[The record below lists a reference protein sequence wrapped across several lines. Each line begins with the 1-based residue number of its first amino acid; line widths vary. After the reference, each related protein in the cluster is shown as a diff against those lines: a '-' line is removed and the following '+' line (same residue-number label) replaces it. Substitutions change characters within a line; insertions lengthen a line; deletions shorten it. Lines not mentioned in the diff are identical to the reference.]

1 MDLRSLAAGE
11 MTLPHFVAWEDAM
24 TAIERMPIP
33 FIAAING
40 HCLGGG
46 LQLALVCDYRLA
58 AADAVIGLPAV
69 KECLIPSM
77 ALYRLPRLI
86 GAARAREMILT
97 GEPISAA
104 RAADYGLLNQV
115 VPASEF
121 ARALDE
127 CIGRFLALPPT
138 AVGVSKAPAGARLR
152 PSLRRTSAAR
162 WRRASASAS
171 TPPSTAPP
179 WTRSASGGRD
189 PRDDPAPTLLPTSVI
204 GSHGLPGWVW
214 LAREALEAGRLG
226 ATDVRELMEDAT
238 QVALLDQERAGIDVL
253 TTGEMGRVRFIIGF
267 YDHLRGIRTMEEPR
281 KLGQPHWDTNTPFE
295 VVERITAPA
304 GLGIVD
310 EFKLARSLTG
320 RPLKATVPG
329 PYTLMFPLRLGG
341 GYRDRDTL
349 LADLVGIVNAECRA
363 LVAAGAD
370 FIQIDEPHSGMYA
383 GAAPNFA
390 QGVNRAVEG
399 VRAKIAVHVCFG
411 NLYGRPFQPVRS
423 YRNVY
428 PAIHELTASQVVL
441 EYANRGMDDLALWK
455 EFPTDKELGAG
466 VIDVKAFKAET
477 AEEVAER
484 IRALLRY
491 VAPDKLWLN
500 PDCGFWETP
509 RWATRLKMAALV
521 EGARHVRR
529 ELEGSG
535 LELRHFRW
543 ALSRLGRKMS

>member
-1 MDLRSLAAGE
+1 M
-11 MTLPHFVAWEDAM
+11 
-24 TAIERMPIP
+24 
-33 FIAAING
+33 
-40 HCLGGG
+40 
-46 LQLALVCDYRLA
+46 
-58 AADAVIGLPAV
+58 
-69 KECLIPSM
+69 M
-77 ALYRLPRLI
+77 A
-86 GAARAREMILT
+86 T
-97 GEPISAA
+97 G
-104 RAADYGLLNQV
+104 
-115 VPASEF
+115 
-121 ARALDE
+121 
-127 CIGRFLALPPT
+127 T
-138 AVGVSKAPAGARLR
+138 
-152 PSLRRTSAAR
+152 RR
-162 WRRASASAS
+162 
-171 TPPSTAPP
+171 
-179 WTRSASGGRD
+179 
-189 PRDDPAPTLLPTSVI
+189 LPTSVV

-214 LAREALEAGRLG
+214 LAREALHAGRLG

-238 QVALLDQERAGIDVL
+238 QVALLDQERAGLDVL

-267 YDHLRGIRTMEEPR
+267 YDHLRGLRTLEEPR
-281 KLGQPHWDTNTPFE
+281 KLGQPHWDTNTPFQ
-295 VVERITAPA
+295 VVEKISAPA

-310 EFKLARSLTG
+310 EFKLARSLTT

-329 PYTLMFPLRLGG
+329 PYTLMFPLRPGG
-341 GYRDRDTL
+341 PYRDRDTL
-349 LADLVGIVNAECRA
+349 LADLVAIVNAECRA

-383 GAAPNFA
+383 GAAPNFT

-441 EYANRGMDDLALWK
+441 EYANRGMDDLPLWK

-491 VAPDKLWLN
+491 VAPEKLWLN

-509 RWATRLKMAALV
+509 RWATRLKLAALV
-521 EGARHVRR
+521 EGARIVRR
-529 ELEGSG
+529 ELG
-535 LELRHFRW
+535 
-543 ALSRLGRKMS
+543 A